1 MIQKG
6 DKIENARTGQRM
18 IFLKTWA
25 ETNGTQLQIECFSPV
40 TSARE
45 PEHIHPYQE
54 NRFHVLSG
62 ELWFSVDGKDQIV
75 YPGETISIS
84 KNTPHYFWNSGSG
97 EAHYIQEFFPALR
110 IDALF
115 ETFFALS
122 RDGKLNKRGAPN
134 ILRTSLIM
142 LEYKKEIRLTK
153 PLWVI
158 QKAVLTFF
166 AAIGMLVGYK
176 AHYK

>member
-6 DKIENARTGQRM
+6 DRIENTRTGQRM

-62 ELWFSVDGKDQIV
+62 ELCFSIDGKEQIA
-75 YPGETISIS
+75 YPGETVSIP
-84 KNTPHYFWNSGSG
+84 KNTPHHFWNSGAT
-97 EAHYIQEFFPALR
+97 EAHYIQEFFPALK
-110 IDALF
+110 IDNLF

-122 RDGKLNKRGAPN
+122 RDGKLNKHGAPN
-134 ILRTSLIM
+134 IFRTSLIM
-142 LEYKKEIRLTK
+142 LKHQREIRLTK
-153 PLWVI
+153 PVWII
-158 QKAVLTFF
+158 QK
-166 AAIGMLVGYK
+166 MLFSFLSPLGKLFGYK
-176 AHYK
+176 SHYQ